1 MRMET
6 VEDMDKILAILN
18 KTVEERKEIYLALPR
33 LKRTAEDCRLLAQ
46 QNHDE
51 YVALLKREKVITDNY
66 FNSVQMQEWASAHKR
81 WIETGLEGY
90 TTHELSPV
98 GKEILANFISNLEVT
113 CE

>member
-1 MRMET
+1 MEMET
-6 VEDMDKILAILN
+6 VEDMDKILAILD

-51 YVALLKREKVITDNY
+51 YIALLKREKVITDAY

-90 TTHELSPV
+90 TTHELSPI
-98 GKEILANFISNLEVT
+98 GKEKLADFINKLEIT